1 MFRKVTILLSGSL
14 IAQLLP
20 LLSAPLLT
28 RIYSPEAFGEFGFFV
43 AIASILGALANLKFE
58 HAILIA
64 KNSVVAFH
72 VLLLALISTCFISLT
87 LFLSFLFVPNNV
99 FDSKWFTITESQAIL
114 LPIYFLFLGL
124 SNAFSSM
131 LFRSEQFSAVAKSRV
146 SQAFVVTGLMIF
158 FGRIYPGGL
167 TLILSTIVGQ
177 SVCILA
183 MLTLRDS
190 KITIATGLRKS
201 LLVRSFKRY
210 KRFPLFTV
218 PSDLL
223 NVLAAN
229 VPMIFLSGIHGDAVA
244 GAYTLAQRVLATPL
258 MLLGSAFSDVYR
270 QSASQHFTSF
280 GNYWVI
286 CKKTFVTLAGLS
298 VVPMIACIAFAPAFF
313 SLIFGEDWTLAGEI
327 VQILA
332 LAYFTKFVVS
342 PLSYNYYLANKHSED
357 FVLQLLNSTV
367 IAALFFFAQFGD
379 WSIHILL
386 TFYSVNLFLIYVIY
400 GARSL
405 YFAKSASKS

>member
-1 MFRKVTILLSGSL
+1 MYRKVTILLSGSL

-20 LLSAPLLT
+20 LISAPLLT

-43 AIASILGALANLKFE
+43 AIAAILGALANLKFE

-72 VLLLALISTCFISLT
+72 VLLLALISTGFISLT
-87 LFLSFLFVPNNV
+87 LFLLFPFVPNDV
-99 FDSKWFTITESQAIL
+99 FDSKWFTITESQAIFM
-114 LPIYFLFLGL
+114 PIYFLFVGL
-124 SNAFSSM
+124 NNAFSSM

-146 SQAFVVTGLMIF
+146 AQAFVVTGLMIF

-167 TLILSTIVGQ
+167 TLILSTIFGQ

-190 KITIATGLRKS
+190 KIKIATGLRMS

-223 NVLAAN
+223 NVLGAN

-258 MLLGSAFSDVYR
+258 MLVGSAFSDVYR

-280 GNYWVI
+280 GNYWAI
-286 CKKTFVTLAGLS
+286 CKKTFLTLLGLS
-298 VVPMIACIAFAPAFF
+298 VVPMIVCIAFSPEIF
-313 SLIFGEDWTLAGEI
+313 SFIFGENWILAGEI

-332 LAYFTKFVVS
+332 LAYFTRFIVA

-357 FVLQLLNSTV
+357 FILQLSNSIV
-367 IAALFFFAQFGD
+367 IVALFSFAQFDD
-379 WSIHILL
+379 WSIYKLL
-386 TFYSVNLFLIYVIY
+386 TFYSLNLFFIYIVY
-400 GARSL
+400 GTRSL
-405 YFAKSASKS
+405 YFAKSSSKS